1 MTEKIGSIIG
11 TPVLLFF
18 LYCCAREDHR
28 LKLLSVRRFWVFG
41 GIGLIWFLICKPF
54 SWMELAGGAGL
65 GLVLLWVSHVSKEQF
80 GAGDAWIFFIS
91 GMFLGAEENMRLL
104 LWSLIICG
112 IYSMGMLLLKRRSRK
127 ERIAFAPF
135 VLGAE
140 VLLLLRKCQFR
151 RGSLTVEAS
160 LIFPVLV
167 LLLMFFLHTTI
178 SGFMQVEKQAEQ
190 IQQQQELDTTA
201 VFWKNIHQNNIKEII
216 TSSKMPNIYLNLMN
230 YRWYYEI
237 KWSIY
242 CPCRL

>member
-11 TPVLLFF
+11 TLVLLFF

-80 GAGDAWIFFIS
+80 GAGDAW
-91 GMFLGAEENMRLL
+91 LL

-216 TSSKMPNIYLNLMN
+216 TDS
-230 YRWYYEI
+230 I
-237 KWSIY
+237 KE
-242 CPCRL
+242 RTEAE

>member
-11 TPVLLFF
+11 TLVLLFF

-65 GLVLLWVSHVSKEQF
+65 GLVLLWVSHVCKEQF

-91 GMFLGAEENMRLL
+91 SMFLGAEENMRLL

-216 TSSKMPNIYLNLMN
+216 TDS
-230 YRWYYEI
+230 I
-237 KWSIY
+237 KE
-242 CPCRL
+242 RTEAE

>member
-127 ERIAFAPF
+127 ERIAFTPF
-135 VLGAE
+135 VLGA
-140 VLLLLRKCQFR
+140 
-151 RGSLTVEAS
+151 

-216 TSSKMPNIYLNLMN
+216 TDS
-230 YRWYYEI
+230 I
-237 KWSIY
+237 KE
-242 CPCRL
+242 RTEAE

>member
-91 GMFLGAEENMRLL
+91 SMFLGAEENMRLL

-151 RGSLTVEAS
+151 RGSLTVDAS
-160 LIFPVLV
+160 LIFPV
-167 LLLMFFLHTTI
+167 
-178 SGFMQVEKQAEQ
+178 
-190 IQQQQELDTTA
+190 
-201 VFWKNIHQNNIKEII
+201 
-216 TSSKMPNIYLNLMN
+216 
-230 YRWYYEI
+230 
-237 KWSIY
+237 
-242 CPCRL
+242 